1 MIIDAPTYL
10 LIFFRVLAI
19 LWLLPVFSVR
29 SLSVAFKVSFSLLV
43 AFVLTGV
50 VSYPHSLGPD
60 GLALLLAI
68 VREILIGLS
77 ISFAVRLLF
86 AVVQATGEIVGFQT
100 GFGFARMVDPVS
112 SGQSSILEEFLYILS
127 LVMFFSVDAH
137 HIVVRG
143 IQASFKELPL
153 GSAAVTSGLF
163 TYFATASGRIF
174 ALGLKYGAPLIVA
187 LFLIELSLGLLS
199 RMIPNM
205 NIFVEGLPVKIFV
218 SLTIL
223 SLALSFIAPALGTLF
238 KGIDMEFLKVLRLM
252 R

>member
-1 MIIDAPTYL
+1 MITDVPKFI

-29 SLSVAFKVSFSLLV
+29 SLSIVFKVTFSLLV
-43 AFVLTGV
+43 SFLLAGV
-50 VSYPHSLGPD
+50 VSYPAEIASD
-60 GLALLLAI
+60 GYVVLLAI
-68 VREILIGLS
+68 LREVLIGLS
-77 ISFAVRLLF
+77 IGFAVRLLF
-86 AVVQATGEIVGFQT
+86 AIIQATGEIVGFQT
-100 GFGFARMVDPVS
+100 GFGFARMVDPIS
-112 SGQSSILEEFLYILS
+112 SGQSSILEEFLYMLS
-127 LVMFFSVDAH
+127 LMIFFAVDAH

-143 IQASFKELPL
+143 IYASFKELPL

-163 TYFATASGRIF
+163 NYFTTASGRIF
-174 ALGLKYGAPLIVA
+174 SLGLKFGAPLVVA

-199 RMIPNM
+199 RMIPTM

-223 SLALSFIAPALGTLF
+223 SLMLSFLAPALGTLF
-238 KGIDMEFLKVLRLM
+238 KGIDTEFLKVLRAM